1 VNQYFGSGLTAFGL
15 VPGRSQ
21 DSAGAGMAWSWLNGN
36 IFHRSSELMFQ
47 VYYQAHLIAG
57 TYFEPAISYIP
68 TPGAN
73 PDLDAAWATTLR
85 VTVLF

>member
-1 VNQYFGSGLTAFGL
+1 
-15 VPGRSQ
+15 
-21 DSAGAGMAWSWLNGN
+21 
-36 IFHRSSELMFQ
+36 MFQ

-68 TPGAN
+68 TPGAS

>member
-1 VNQYFGSGLTAFGL
+1 
-15 VPGRSQ
+15 
-21 DSAGAGMAWSWLNGN
+21 
-36 IFHRSSELMFQ
+36 MFQ
-47 VYYQAHLIAG
+47 VYYQAHIVAA
-57 TYFEPAISYIP
+57 TYVEPAINYIP